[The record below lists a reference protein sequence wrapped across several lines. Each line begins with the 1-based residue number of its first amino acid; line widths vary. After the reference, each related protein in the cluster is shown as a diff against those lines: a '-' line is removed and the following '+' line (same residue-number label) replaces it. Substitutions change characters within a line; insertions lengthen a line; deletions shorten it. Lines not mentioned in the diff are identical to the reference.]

1 MDPKESLKFT
11 VPPHSEESEM
21 AVLGSMI
28 LSPDAV
34 ESALPILQESDFYF
48 GANREIYKAI
58 LSLYDRRL
66 EIDTVTVRDE
76 LETRGQL
83 EDVGGVAYLIQLTAA
98 PASAANAEDY
108 AKMVAEKSTLRG
120 LQTAS
125 QQIGKVIYDEEL
137 TTTEKVDKCESMIY
151 EVARK
156 RLGTSFAKL
165 SEISSEVFTSIEK
178 VYESGEPMLGLT
190 TKYKDL
196 DDLTTGFHGG
206 DLMIIA
212 ARPGV
217 GKTSL
222 VLNFALNVAEES
234 DKAVAIFSLEMSKT
248 QLMRRLLS
256 SASAVSLENARK
268 HISSEDFQRLMAAT
282 DNIYDLEVYIDDNSE
297 ITPMQMRGVCRQL
310 AQKTNLGLI
319 IVDYLQLM
327 SSNKKTENRNQEIS
341 DIARGLKRL
350 ARDLN
355 VPVIALS
362 QLNRALE
369 TRGNKRPM
377 LSDLRE
383 SGSIEAEADLVMFIY
398 RDEYHKKL
406 ARGDHVS
413 SDTEVVELIV
423 AKHRN
428 GPTDTV
434 LLGFQPQFT
443 RFTLL
448 DPASKQQY
456 WESMKRERENRSSAT
471 TFA

>member
-1 MDPKESLKFT
+1 
-11 VPPHSEESEM
+11 M

-28 LSPDAV
+28 LSSDAV
-34 ESALPILQESDFYF
+34 EAALPILQESDFYF
-48 GANREIYKAI
+48 GAHREIFKAI

-66 EIDTVTVRDE
+66 EIDTITVRDE
-76 LETRGQL
+76 LVSRNQL
-83 EDVGGVAYLIQLTAA
+83 DDIGGANYLIQLTAT

-108 AKMVAEKSTLRG
+108 ATIVAEKSTLRG

-125 QQIGKVIYDEEL
+125 QHMGKVIYDEEL
-137 TTTEKVDKCESMIY
+137 STADKVDKCESMIY

-156 RLGTSFAKL
+156 RLGTSFSKIDEL
-165 SEISSEVFTSIEK
+165 STEVFKSIDQ
-178 VYESGEPMLGLT
+178 VYDTGEPMLGLT
-190 TKYKDL
+190 TGFTDL
-196 DDLTTGFHGG
+196 DDLTTGFFGG
-206 DLMIIA
+206 DMVIIA

-222 VLNFALNVAEES
+222 VLNFALNVAQNS

-256 SASAVSLENARK
+256 SEAEVSLESARK
-268 HISSEDFQRLMAAT
+268 HIAPHEYKSLVDAT
-282 DNIYDLEVYIDDNSE
+282 SRIYELPIYIDDNSE
-297 ITPMQMRGVCRQL
+297 ISTMQMRGLCRQL
-310 AQKTNLGLI
+310 AQKANLGLI

-327 SSNKKTENRNQEIS
+327 SGGKKTENRNQEIS
-341 DIARGLKRL
+341 EIARGLKRL
-350 ARDLN
+350 ARDLD

-369 TRGNKRPM
+369 ARGNKRPM

-383 SGSIEAEADLVMFIY
+383 SGSIEAEADMVMFIY

-406 ARGDHVS
+406 RGGENAGGE
-413 SDTEVVELIV
+413 TEVVELII

-448 DPASKQQY
+448 DPMSKQQY
-456 WESMKRERENRSSAT
+456 WEAMKRDRENRSTAA
-471 TFA
+471 FAG